1 MINGAGTIIETKT
14 VSGRVL
20 ITIKDADIMTS
31 ITLTPAQVREQAS
44 IIAAYANHAEVSK

>member
-1 MINGAGTIIETKT
+1 MINEAGTIIETKT

-31 ITLTPAQVREQAS
+31 ITLTPAQAREQAA
-44 IIAAYANHAEVSK
+44 IIAAYANQAEENK